1 MNLIENTAIKK
12 LPVMYQEFVRAK
24 INNLPIQAITN
35 YDLETALKNIILV
48 SYQELGLRDSV
59 DSQVATFLR
68 QTLFNDFRKPPY
80 SNATVQE
87 IQLFVSKGLRGD
99 YGTFKGQLNVINVQN
114 IHHWVKAGLADK
126 TRIAAMEEFN
136 RKLDEQLKSS
146 VPVKLTKE
154 ALLASAKGAFKDYK
168 ESGKLPFVPHAIYD
182 TIKELSGLKT
192 LINSSEW
199 PAIQQEAKANLEKR
213 HKSKR
218 GEKSVSEI
226 LNMESRTFEFEVKRI
241 GLQRF
246 FDNLIT
252 EGKTLEI

>member
-1 MNLIENTAIKK
+1 MNLIENKAITE

-24 INNLPIQAITN
+24 INHPSIQAVSN
-35 YDLETALKNIILV
+35 YDLEVALKNIILI
-48 SYQELGLRDSV
+48 SYAELGLKDSV
-59 DSQVATFLR
+59 DSQAATFIR
-68 QTLFNDFRKPPY
+68 QTIFNDFKKAPY
-80 SNATVQE
+80 SSATVQE

-114 IHHWVKAGLADK
+114 IHHWVKAGLTDK
-126 TRIAAMEEFN
+126 TRQMAMEEFN
-136 RKLDEQLKSS
+136 RKLDEQLKSDT
-146 VPVKLTKE
+146 PIKLTKE

-182 TIKELSGLKT
+182 TIKELAGLKT
-192 LINSSEW
+192 LIKSGEW
-199 PAIQQEAKANLEKR
+199 PAIQEAAKENLKKR

-226 LNMESRTFEFEVKRI
+226 LNMESRTFEFEVKKI

-246 FDNLIT
+246 FDGLIN
-252 EGKTLEI
+252 EGKVLEL